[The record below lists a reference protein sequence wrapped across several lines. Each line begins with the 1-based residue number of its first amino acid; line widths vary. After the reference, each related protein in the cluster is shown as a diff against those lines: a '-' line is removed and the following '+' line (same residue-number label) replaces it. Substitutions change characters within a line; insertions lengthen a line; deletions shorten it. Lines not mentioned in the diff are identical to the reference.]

1 MRKVKEMK
9 LDLPKSYQAQPEVLP
24 ALTHNLPVVAL
35 ESTVIT
41 HGLPRPQNLALARE
55 MENIVRENGATP
67 ATIALLDGFI
77 RIGLQD
83 HELEKLAF
91 DETSMKVSLR
101 NLGICVARSMSGGT
115 TVAATLLAAR
125 KAGIYVFST
134 GGIGGVHRE
143 NPDDVSADLDALSE
157 NPVVVVC
164 TGAKAILDL
173 PATLEALETRGVPL
187 LGYQTDTFPAFYA
200 RSSGLP
206 VDARVETAQE
216 IYRIAKAHWETG
228 NRSAI
233 LVCNPVP
240 QEFAIDPAVIEPV
253 ITKAVEQAKRQG
265 IHGADLTP
273 FLLEVVNQATSEK
286 SLQANLA
293 LLRNNARLGAE
304 VARCF
309 SSGDQITF

>member
-1 MRKVKEMK
+1 MK
-9 LDLPKSYQAQPEVLP
+9 LELPNSYQAQAEVLA
-24 ALTHNLPVVAL
+24 ALLHNLPVVAL

-55 MENIVRENGATP
+55 MEEIVRENGATP
-67 ATIALLDGFI
+67 ATIALLNGVI
-77 RIGLQD
+77 KIGLQEK
-83 HELEKLAF
+83 ELENLAF
-91 DETSMKVSLR
+91 DDTAMKVSLR
-101 NLGICVARSMSGGT
+101 NLGICVARRQNGGT
-115 TVAATLLAAR
+115 TVAATMLAAR
-125 KAGIYVFST
+125 RAGIFVFST

-143 NPDDVSADLDALSE
+143 NPQDVSADLNALSE
-157 NPVVVVC
+157 NPIVVVC
-164 TGAKAILDL
+164 AGAKAILDL

-187 LGYQTDTFPAFYA
+187 LGYQTDTFPAFYS

-206 VDARVETAQE
+206 VDARVDTAQE

-240 QEFAIDPAVIEPV
+240 EELAIDPGVIEPV
-253 ITKAVEQAKRQG
+253 IIKAVEQAKEHG
-265 IHGADLTP
+265 IHGAGLTP
-273 FLLEVVNQATSEK
+273 FLLEEVNRATNGK

-293 LLRNNARLGAE
+293 LLRNNACLGVE

-309 SSGDQITF
+309 SSGDQIAF